1 MDIDPQSSQFQSSPP
16 PSSSSSSSRKNS
28 PHSSA
33 SFVSSESLTSS
44 PPAAFSFLSGENS
57 PGKSFSQK
65 TSTLGSSSN
74 RFGYSRS
81 SHRVRDSPIQKRKFS
96 LSSGV
101 ASSTG
106 KNQAS
111 TSELM
116 DHHRKKQPPSWQQ
129 TKSHSF
135 SSGSSLNDQ
144 MANLHIRDI
153 SKQRSSLPADPKAS
167 AAAASSS
174 SASSFKLGDVID
186 KIFSEAFNDSTR

>member
-44 PPAAFSFLSGENS
+44 PPAAFSSLSGENS